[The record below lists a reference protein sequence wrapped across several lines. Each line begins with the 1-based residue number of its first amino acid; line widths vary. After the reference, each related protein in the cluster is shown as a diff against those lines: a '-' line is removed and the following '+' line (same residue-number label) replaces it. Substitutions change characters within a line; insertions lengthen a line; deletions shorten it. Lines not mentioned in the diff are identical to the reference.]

1 MTINGLTCK
10 ILAKKGKKAEIEIE
24 GQKIIVLAEYLPAAI
39 GVGEEIRLQFL
50 PGTESQIQEKKL
62 AKLILE
68 EILNGK

>member
-1 MTINGLTCK
+1 MTINGLVCK

-24 GQKIIVLAEYLPAAI
+24 GQKLIISAEYLPASVI
-39 GVGEEIRLQFL
+39 VGEEIRLQFL
-50 PGTESQIQEKKL
+50 QNGESQIQEKKL